1 MSETFSVVVTGK
13 IADGFALSDAK
24 SQVSKLFKLSP
35 EKVERLFSG
44 KPVAIRRGI
53 DKPQAMKLRAA
64 LAKTGVIA
72 VIKASS
78 PEQRPAAAKP
88 EARAEKTTTARAKEA
103 PEKAVTSDQQ
113 TIVCPR
119 CGHEQDFTRACGMC
133 KMDLSLHIDRLQR
146 KERARVIREKARAA
160 G

>member
-13 IADGFALSDAK
+13 IADGFAVADAK
-24 SQVSKLFKLSP
+24 AQVSKLFKLSP
-35 EKVERLFSG
+35 EKLEKLFSG

-64 LAKTGVIA
+64 LAKTGIIA
-72 VIKASS
+72 VIKASR
-78 PEQRPAAAKP
+78 PEQNPTAVKP
-88 EARAEKTTTARAKEA
+88 EAPAEQAA
-103 PEKAVTSDQQ
+103 PDISAAASGPAAPPKQQ

-119 CGHEQDFTRACGMC
+119 CGHDQDFSHACAMC
-133 KMDLSLHIDRLQR
+133 KMDLSLHINRLQR
-146 KERARVIREKARAA
+146 KERARINREKARAA

>member
-13 IADGFALSDAK
+13 IADGFALADAK
-24 SQVSKLFKLSP
+24 SQVGQLFKLSP

-78 PEQRPAAAKP
+78 PEPQQAAVKPAPRAEQAAEAAPEPAAPPAQKN
-88 EARAEKTTTARAKEA
+88 
-103 PEKAVTSDQQ
+103 
-113 TIVCPR
+113 IVCPR
-119 CGHEQDFTRACGMC
+119 CGHDQAFTHACGLC
-133 KMDLSLHIDRLQR
+133 KMDLSLHIKRLQK
-146 KERARVIREKARAA
+146 KERARIFRAKARAA